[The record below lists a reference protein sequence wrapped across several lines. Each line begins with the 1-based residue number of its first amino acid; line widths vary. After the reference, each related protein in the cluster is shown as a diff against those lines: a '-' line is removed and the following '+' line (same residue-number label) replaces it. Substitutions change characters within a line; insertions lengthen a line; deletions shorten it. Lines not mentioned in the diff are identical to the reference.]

1 MVVYDEWQYRERR
14 REIKNLEAV
23 SKQPTNVSAKDKS
36 RKIDKFLDGFETQ
49 RNQIDKKGEKQ

>member
-1 MVVYDEWQYRERR
+1 MFRERR